1 MKRLFLFIMALF
13 FVVGCAQA
21 RDFNYGVK
29 QLMVLNAK
37 YNTTMDTYPSHIKQI
52 DSMHDDLLA
61 LKRLQLDSGKEP
73 FIYLVNYRILNLEAE
88 KNFIQGAS
96 YGLMGTT
103 QAGFGCKARP
113 LVIESVSFRNSSAL
127 KGFGAVDL
135 LREFVNKYP
144 QEASS
149 AGLSNINALFL
160 NVTFYKISQYAESD
174 SSTINYFCPINE
186 TLDLYKNEFRKETD
200 LSKDYIDSLT
210 YEQAVP
216 IWKKNND
223 LI

>member
-103 QAGFGCKARP
+103 QTGFSCKARP

-127 KGFGAVDL
+127 KGFEAVDL

-174 SSTINYFCPINE
+174 STTINYFCPINE

-200 LSKDYIDSLT
+200 LSKDYIDMLT